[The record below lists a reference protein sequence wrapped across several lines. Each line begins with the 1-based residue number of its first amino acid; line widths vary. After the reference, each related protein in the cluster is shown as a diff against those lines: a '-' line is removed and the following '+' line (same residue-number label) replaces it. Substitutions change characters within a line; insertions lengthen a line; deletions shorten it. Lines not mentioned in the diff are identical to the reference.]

1 MPPPEDDLH
10 DAALRAR
17 YRALAPETP
26 APATDA
32 AILAAARA
40 AAGKPTRWR
49 QRRWLGGLATAASLL
64 LVVAL
69 LLQSQHRGELHG
81 ELALTPPPMPAAETA
96 PSASAPATNPAPAPV
111 ITQERQREPAVAVSR
126 PPLAAAPATVD
137 DAATPPSSPPPSPAT
152 ASDGPPSADVAT
164 SAERHAI
171 AAPRPAVEA
180 TESAL
185 RADQGAAPPPAAAP
199 ALRAG
204 ARPAPSLL
212 PDEAAY
218 QRALQAGDYAAALRR
233 LPEAA
238 DREAERDLLRQLLT
252 PGAPLRC
259 HGMPAPASAQ
269 ALCRLLQHHAAGHAL
284 DEAAV
289 ADWIET
295 LRQEGRDS
303 AALVQA
309 LRRLPPP

>member
-40 AAGKPTRWR
+40 AASKATPWR

-64 LVVAL
+64 LSVTL
-69 LLQSQHRGELHG
+69 LLQSQRRGELSG
-81 ELALTPPPMPAAETA
+81 ELALTPPSRPAAER
-96 PSASAPATNPAPAPV
+96 APAAPPPATDTAEATV
-111 ITQERQREPAVAVSR
+111 ISQQRQRKPAVTTSR
-126 PPLAAAPATVD
+126 VPLAAPPAAVD
-137 DAATPPSSPPPSPAT
+137 DDATPPSPAM
-152 ASDGPPSADVAT
+152 ASDGPQSADAVA

-171 AAPRPAVEA
+171 AAPRPAAEA

-185 RADQGAAPPPAAAP
+185 RANQGAASPPAAAP

-204 ARPAPSLL
+204 ARPAPPHA
-212 PDEAAY
+212 PDETAY
-218 QRALQAGDYAAALRR
+218 QRALQAGDYTLALSL
-233 LPEAA
+233 LPDDAS
-238 DREAERDLLRQLLT
+238 REAERDLLRQLLT
-252 PGAPLRC
+252 PGTPLRC
-259 HGMPAPASAQ
+259 HDMPAPASAL

-289 ADWIET
+289 ANWT
-295 LRQEGRDS
+295 GALRREGRDS
-303 AALVQA
+303 TALVQA